1 MGWHNQGSPL
11 YVVLPSTSYINYSVL
26 RKACPFSVPL
36 LAMVNSTWSWLLS
49 AIRMTPA
56 RPVIRV
62 IPLSYTYSGLLR
74 TYGHGS
80 ECLIDG
86 PWRDILLSS
95 LSDGCLAQCHGMPS
109 FLVTDL
115 VYISGIKCPHS
126 VMSVVPI
133 SLLDACT
140 SPDHH
145 NTDYPFSPSVALFLT
160 LFQLLFIR
168 S

>member
-1 MGWHNQGSPL
+1 MAMGWHNKGSTL
-11 YVVLPSTSYINYSVL
+11 HVLPSTSYINYSVL

-62 IPLSYTYSGLLR
+62 IPLSYTPDYPDYSGLLR

-86 PWRDILLSS
+86 PWKGYSTFQSVGWLPCPMPWYAILP
-95 LSDGCLAQCHGMPS
+95 C
-109 FLVTDL
+109 
-115 VYISGIKCPHS
+115 YR
-126 VMSVVPI
+126 
-133 SLLDACT
+133 
-140 SPDHH
+140 
-145 NTDYPFSPSVALFLT
+145 LT
-160 LFQLLFIR
+160 I
-168 S
+168 